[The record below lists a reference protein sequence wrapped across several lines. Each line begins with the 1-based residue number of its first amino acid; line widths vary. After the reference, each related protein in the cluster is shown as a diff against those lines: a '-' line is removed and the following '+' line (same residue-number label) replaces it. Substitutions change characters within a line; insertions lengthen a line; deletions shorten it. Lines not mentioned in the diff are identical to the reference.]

1 MNEQHPTQ
9 ATTGAPAYHTTSPV
23 PGEAGLNIRTT
34 GAQLLSPPVRSP
46 ARTQPARKLQCS
58 QCDDY
63 PGGFRSEHEL
73 RRHTNRVHKTKRT
86 VWITYDS
93 SPDKTFLA
101 NCRACQNGRTY
112 NESYNAASHLRRMHF
127 HPHKR
132 GERKMSAAEARK
144 GGKTADLDPPMHILK
159 EKWLREIEVIEGKKT
174 DEPPEPP
181 EPSET
186 SDSRVLPPLQPP
198 GQIPTR
204 QSLPPVAVVTEGRTS
219 QTPTTPST
227 RSMAIKSIM
236 D

>member
-1 MNEQHPTQ
+1 
-9 ATTGAPAYHTTSPV
+9 
-23 PGEAGLNIRTT
+23 
-34 GAQLLSPPVRSP
+34 
-46 ARTQPARKLQCS
+46 
-58 QCDDY
+58 
-63 PGGFRSEHEL
+63 
-73 RRHTNRVHKTKRT
+73 
-86 VWITYDS
+86 
-93 SPDKTFLA
+93 
-101 NCRACQNGRTY
+101 
-112 NESYNAASHLRRMHF
+112 MHF